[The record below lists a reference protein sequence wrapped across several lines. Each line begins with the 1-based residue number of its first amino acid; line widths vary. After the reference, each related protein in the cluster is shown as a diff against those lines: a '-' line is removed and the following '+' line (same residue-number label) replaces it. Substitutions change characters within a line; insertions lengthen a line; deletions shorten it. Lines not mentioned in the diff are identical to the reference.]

1 MQKNMKKIVADE
13 AISEEMG
20 RQFLSFLRK
29 KGFDGLNILFISKAH
44 PGMPDSHIVH
54 HLLDHSTFFLTTDRP
69 LHNAILAQGLKSYH
83 SSNGRF
89 FSNKIKGI
97 KNKTLTPLK
106 KEALVLKDSYHLPKT
121 EIRPYLLPSAE
132 KSLKKLRTK
141 RRRIRNHF
149 GGRDNLDL
157 IALTVSW
164 KALNTSTLFG
174 LRIKISTNIGK
185 KALDA
190 SENYF
195 RDQIAPP
202 YRGIA
207 AINYGLILSIQLMLH
222 GVETIVYFDSPKM
235 TNPADHLNGKDQ
247 SPQAKLLATLYEN
260 FSDLKFI
267 PSTKGRFIE
276 RLRTKL
282 EDLSA
287 GSSNEIVPGN
297 MAEILDQVKGRR
309 WEGEKTEAERMRRSD
324 GEKIGSL
331 EDRIGKPCQLRRD
344 D

>member
-1 MQKNMKKIVADE
+1 MNKIIVDE
-13 AISEEMG
+13 AVSEELG

-29 KGFDGLNILFISKAH
+29 KGHDGLDILFISKDH
-44 PGMPDSHIVH
+44 TGMPDSHIVH

-69 LHNAILAQGLKSYH
+69 LHNAIVAQGLKSYH
-83 SSNGRF
+83 CGHGRF
-89 FSNKIKGI
+89 FSKKIKGI
-97 KNKTLTPLK
+97 KNKILTPLK
-106 KEALVLKDSYHLPKT
+106 KEALVLKGNYHPPKT
-121 EIRPYLLPSAE
+121 EIRPYLLPAAE

-149 GGRDNLDL
+149 GGYDNLDL
-157 IALTVSW
+157 VALTVSW
-164 KALNTSTLFG
+164 KALDTSTLFG
-174 LRIKISTNIGK
+174 LKIRISTSIGK

-202 YRGIA
+202 YRSIA

-235 TNPADHLNGKDQ
+235 TNPAHHLSGDDQ
-247 SPQAKLLATLYEN
+247 SSAAKLLATLHEN
-260 FSDLKFI
+260 FSDIKFI

-287 GSSNEIVPGN
+287 GSSNEIVPGY
-297 MAEILDQVKGRR
+297 MFEILKNVKDYPR
-309 WEGEKTEAERMRRSD
+309 
-324 GEKIGSL
+324 L
-331 EDRIGKPCQLRRD
+331 
-344 D
+344 

>member
-1 MQKNMKKIVADE
+1 MRKNMTKIVVDE
-13 AISEEMG
+13 AVSEESG
-20 RQFLSFLRK
+20 KQFLSFLRK
-29 KGFDGLNILFISKAH
+29 KGYEGLDILFISKEH
-44 PGMPDSHIVH
+44 TGMPDSHIVH

-69 LHNAILAQGLKSYH
+69 LHNTIIAQGLKSYH
-83 SSNGRF
+83 YSHRKF
-89 FSNKIKGI
+89 FSKKIKGI
-97 KNKTLTPLK
+97 KNKVLTPLK
-106 KEALVLKDSYHLPKT
+106 KEALVLKGNYHPPKT

-149 GGRDNLDL
+149 GGYDNLDL
-157 IALTVSW
+157 VAMTISW

-174 LRIKISTNIGK
+174 LKVRISTNIGK

-195 RDQIAPP
+195 RDHIAPQH
-202 YRGIA
+202 RDIA

-222 GVETIVYFDSPKM
+222 GVETIVYFDSPKII
-235 TNPADHLNGKDQ
+235 NPELHLSGDDQ
-247 SPQAKLLATLYEN
+247 SPHAILLVTLHEN
-260 FSDLKFI
+260 FSDIKFI

-287 GSSNEIVPGN
+287 RNSNEIVPGY
-297 MAEILDQVKGRR
+297 MSEILKNV
-309 WEGEKTEAERMRRSD
+309 
-324 GEKIGSL
+324 
-331 EDRIGKPCQLRRD
+331 
-344 D
+344 

>member
-1 MQKNMKKIVADE
+1 MKRIVVDE
-13 AISEEMG
+13 AVSEELG

-29 KGFDGLNILFISKAH
+29 KGYDGLDILFISKEH
-44 PGMPDSHIVH
+44 TGMPDSHIVH

-69 LHNAILAQGLKSYH
+69 LHNAIIAQGLKSYH
-83 SSNGRF
+83 CSHGKFISKKF
-89 FSNKIKGI
+89 KGI
-97 KNKTLTPLK
+97 KNKELMPLN
-106 KEALVLKDSYHLPKT
+106 KEALILKDNYHLPKT

-149 GGRDNLDL
+149 GGYDNLDL
-157 IALTVSW
+157 VALTVSW

-174 LRIKISTNIGK
+174 LRIRISTNIGK

-195 RDQIAPP
+195 RDPIAPP

-207 AINYGLILSIQLMLH
+207 AINYALILLIQLMLH
-222 GVETIVYFDSPKM
+222 GVETVVYFDSPKM
-235 TNPADHLNGKDQ
+235 TNPAHHLSGEDQ
-247 SPQAKLLATLYEN
+247 SPHAKLLATLHEN
-260 FSDLKFI
+260 FSEIKFI

-282 EDLSA
+282 EDLSI

-297 MAEILDQVKGRR
+297 MSEILNKVKGGR
-309 WEGEKTEAERMRRSD
+309 WEDEKV
-324 GEKIGSL
+324 EK
-331 EDRIGKPCQLRRD
+331 
-344 D
+344 

>member
-1 MQKNMKKIVADE
+1 MPKNMNKIVVDE
-13 AISEEMG
+13 AVSEEIG

-29 KGFDGLNILFISKAH
+29 KGFDCLDILFISKEH
-44 PGMPDSHIVH
+44 TGMPDSHIVH

-69 LHNAILAQGLKSYH
+69 LHNTIIAQGLKSYH
-83 SSNGRF
+83 CNHGKF
-89 FSNKIKGI
+89 FSQKIKGI
-97 KNKTLTPLK
+97 KNKVLTPLK
-106 KEALVLKDSYHLPKT
+106 KEALLIKDNYHPPKT

-149 GGRDNLDL
+149 GGYDNLDFV
-157 IALTVSW
+157 ALTVSW

-174 LRIKISTNIGK
+174 LKVKISTNIGK

-195 RDQIAPP
+195 CDHIEPQHRD
-202 YRGIA
+202 IA
-207 AINYGLILSIQLMLH
+207 AINYTLILSIQLMLN
-222 GVETIVYFDSPKM
+222 GVETIVYFDSPKI
-235 TNPADHLNGKDQ
+235 TNPELNLSGDDQ
-247 SPQAKLLATLYEN
+247 SQHALLFATLHQN

-287 GSSNEIVPGN
+287 GKSNEIVPGN
-297 MAEILDQVKGRR
+297 MSEMLKNVKNYHRF
-309 WEGEKTEAERMRRSD
+309 
-324 GEKIGSL
+324 
-331 EDRIGKPCQLRRD
+331 
-344 D
+344 